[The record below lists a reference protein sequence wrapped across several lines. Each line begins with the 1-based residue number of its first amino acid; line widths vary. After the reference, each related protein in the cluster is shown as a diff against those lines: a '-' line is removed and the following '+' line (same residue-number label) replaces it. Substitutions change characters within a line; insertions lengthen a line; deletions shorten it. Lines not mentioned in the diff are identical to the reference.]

1 MTFYKKANNF
11 YSQLKFKKMKKVLF
25 TLILMFATGA
35 FVVSCSGDDD
45 SGSTASCTDGVQN
58 GDETGIDCGGS
69 CTPCTSANL
78 SGDVIADTT
87 LDASL
92 DYELTG
98 AYVVKSGA
106 SLTIPAGTVIK
117 ATGGT
122 AAYIAVERGA
132 QIFINGTSA
141 NPVVMTSA
149 SANPAPGDWGGL
161 VICGDAPTNKGNNVT
176 SEVADLQYG
185 GTTANDNSG
194 SIRYLRVEY
203 TGATFS
209 NDKEFNGVSLFG
221 VGSGTTFEFVQSF
234 EGGDDGIEFFGGTV
248 NGENLVSTNSGDDSI
263 DFADGWAG
271 NGENWY
277 ISGGAKA
284 GIEGSNNGDNGN
296 AAPVTNTTLA
306 NITVVGPVTEG
317 ALFYKEGGGNF
328 TIDNF
333 YTSNV
338 NVGITVSDTDAEAAA
353 RIENGD
359 LTITNIQ
366 FADAPTDLDIT
377 NYTGAN
383 QSFFTEG
390 IATGAGNGAASPD
403 WAAGWTRG
411 LDNSGASSTQN
422 LAGEITGDVTLSADV
437 EYQLTSSFYVRSG
450 GSLTIPAGTTIK
462 ATGGTAAFIAVE
474 RGAQIFV
481 NGTATNPVVMTSGAA
496 TPAPADWGGLVICG
510 DAPTNKGT
518 NVTSE
523 VADLQYGGNTANDNS
538 GSIRY
543 LRVEYTGATFSN
555 DKEFNGVSLFG
566 VGSGTTFE
574 YVQSLNGGDDGIEFF
589 GGTVSGNFL
598 VSIGSGDDSIDFA
611 DGWAGNGDSWYISKG
626 AKAGIEGS
634 NNGDNGN
641 ATPVTT
647 TTLSNITVVGPVTE
661 GALFFKEGGGNFTIT
676 NFYTEGVDLG
686 VNISS
691 TDAEAAV
698 RIEANA
704 LSINPMQ
711 FASPATGFEQT
722 NYGGVNQSFITV
734 GDNTGAGNGAAEPTW
749 ANGWA
754 TGF

>member
-1 MTFYKKANNF
+1 MRKIF
-11 YSQLKFKKMKKVLF
+11 F
-25 TLILMFATGA
+25 TLMLTLTTGA
-35 FVVSCSGDDD
+35 FIVSCSSDDD
-45 SGSTASCTDGVQN
+45 SGATSSCTDGVQN
-58 GDETGIDCGGS
+58 GNETGVDCGGS
-69 CTPCTSANL
+69 CTPCTTSILN
-78 SGDVIADTT
+78 GEVTTDTT

-92 DYELTG
+92 SYSLTG
-98 AYVVKSGA
+98 AYVIKSGA
-106 SLTIPAGTVIK
+106 SLTIPAGTRIE

-122 AAYIAVERGA
+122 AAYIGVERGA

-149 SANPAPGDWGGL
+149 SANPAQGDWGGL
-161 VICGDAPTNKGNNVT
+161 VICGDAPTNKGTNVT

-185 GTTANDNSG
+185 GNNVSDNSG

-234 EGGDDGIEFFGGTV
+234 NGGDDGIEFFGGTV
-248 NGENLVSTNSGDDSI
+248 DGDNLVSTGSGDDSI

-271 NGENWY
+271 SGTDWY

-296 AAPVTNTTLA
+296 ATPVTTTTLT

-317 ALFYKEGGGNF
+317 ALFFKEGGGNF

-338 NVGITVSDTDAEAAA
+338 NIGVNISDTDAEAAA

-366 FADAPTDLDIT
+366 FANAPTDLDIT

-383 QSFFTEG
+383 QSFYSEG
-390 IATGAGNGAASPD
+390 VATGAGNGAASPD
-403 WAAGWTRG
+403 WAAGWTIG
-411 LDNSGASSTQN
+411 LDNSGPAGSEN
-422 LAGEITGDVTLSADV
+422 LAGEVTGDVALNASI
-437 EYQLTSSFYVRSG
+437 EYQLTSAFYVRAG

-462 ATGGTAAFIAVE
+462 AVGGTASFIAVE
-474 RGAQIFV
+474 RGAQIFI
-481 NGTATNPVVMTSGAA
+481 NGTTSNPVVMTSGAT
-496 TPAPADWGGLVICG
+496 TPAQGDWGGLVICG
-510 DAPTNKGT
+510 DAPTNKGN

-523 VADLQYGGNTANDNS
+523 VADLQYGGTNATDNS
-538 GSIRY
+538 GSITY

-589 GGTVSGNFL
+589 GGTVDGNFL

-634 NNGDNGN
+634 NNGDNGD
-641 ATPVTT
+641 AMPVTT

-686 VNISS
+686 VNVSA

-711 FASPATGFEQT
+711 FATPAAGFVQT
-722 NYGGVNQSFITV
+722 NYVGTNQGFITV
-734 GDNTGAGNGAAEPTW
+734 GDNTGAGNGAAAPDW